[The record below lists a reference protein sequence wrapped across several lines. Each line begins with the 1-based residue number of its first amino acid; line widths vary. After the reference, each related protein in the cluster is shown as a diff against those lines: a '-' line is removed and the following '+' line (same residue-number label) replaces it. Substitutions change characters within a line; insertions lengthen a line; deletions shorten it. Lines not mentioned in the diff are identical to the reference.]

1 MTWGAAWGCTGL
13 QWGWVTWTAGD
24 AALPSKV
31 LPGGLEPACDESL
44 HMLELERFEA
54 CKSVLHYRAVGP
66 QREGGA
72 AARSKGGFRE
82 LQRWQPEPGAGAGEH
97 LEADALRK
105 GGRGGGGGGGGGVHW
120 DQFAVNQAKFKARAL
135 GARRPGAAAG
145 GCRGAGA
152 GLCGPQAPS
161 RTRSVA
167 RAGAQRV
174 PGQAANAA
182 RGPVALC
189 CPAPRASESWAA
201 LRAQQRGPAAAAGRA
216 RERVAPVGL
225 SRTQRRVHFA

>member
-97 LEADALRK
+97 LEADALRT
-105 GGRGGGGGGGGGVHW
+105 GGRGGGGGGVHW
-120 DQFAVNQAKFKARAL
+120 DQFAVNQAKFKARAP
-135 GARRPGAAAG
+135 APGAAAS
-145 GCRGAGA
+145 GCCGAGA
-152 GLCGPQAPS
+152 TVCGLH
-161 RTRSVA
+161 T
-167 RAGAQRV
+167 
-174 PGQAANAA
+174 
-182 RGPVALC
+182 
-189 CPAPRASESWAA
+189 
-201 LRAQQRGPAAAAGRA
+201 
-216 RERVAPVGL
+216 L
-225 SRTQRRVHFA
+225 SRTHGVAWRLPDICAVLAHAVGKCAAGCNP